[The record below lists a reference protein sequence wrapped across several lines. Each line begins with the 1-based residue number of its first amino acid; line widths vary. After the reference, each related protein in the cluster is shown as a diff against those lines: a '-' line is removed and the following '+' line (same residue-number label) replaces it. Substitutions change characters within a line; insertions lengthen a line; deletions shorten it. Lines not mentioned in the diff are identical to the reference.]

1 MIEVKSLVKKYGSN
15 LVVDDLS
22 FTMEKGHIY
31 GLLGPNGAGKST
43 TMNMMTGFLGATSG
57 SVTIDGFEIFKDA
70 RKAKRLIGYLPEIP
84 PVYPDMTVE
93 EYLGFV
99 CELKEMKGRKNR
111 KEEVLRVAR
120 IADVE
125 SVFDRQISNLS
136 KGYKQRVGFAQALI
150 GNPMLIILDEPTVGL
165 DPRQLQEFRRQVE
178 LLKEDHVVLISSHIL
193 AEVNELCD
201 HIFILSKGKLIMSED
216 ADQLSTKFEK
226 VRKIHVLGIGDADSA
241 RMAITETIECVSDVI
256 TEDLDDHGQTRL
268 TVEFTGEEDL
278 RGQISQLLVENGFTI
293 LEMKEEEQSL
303 EEVFLELTAGPEASD
318 DETEDDSLNETEDD
332 SNDDSENDT
341 EDETEDDSKN
351 DSKDDSEESVHT
363 EKGDEK

>member
-201 HIFILSKGKLIMSED
+201 HIFILSKGKLIMSEA

-332 SNDDSENDT
+332 SKDDSENDT